1 MTAQKVSDAE
11 FDAQVLKSDKPVLV
25 DFWAEWCGPCKQL
38 GPIID
43 EISGE
48 RTDIKVVKVN
58 IDDNPEAPQKYGVRG
73 IPTMILF
80 KNGQAAATKVGAI
93 PKSKITEWIDGVA

>member
-1 MTAQKVSDAE
+1 MTAHKVSDAE
-11 FDAQVLKSDKPVLV
+11 FDAEVLKSDKPVLV

-43 EISGE
+43 EIAGE
-48 RTDIKVVKVN
+48 RSDIKVVKVN
-58 IDDNPEAPQKYGVRG
+58 IDDNPESPQKYGVRG

-80 KNGQAAATKVGAI
+80 KNGAAAATKVGAI
-93 PKSKITEWIDGVA
+93 PKSKVVEWIDGSV

>member
-1 MTAQKVSDAE
+1 MATQVSDDNFE
-11 FDAQVLKSDKPVLV
+11 QEVMQSDKLVLV

-43 EISGE
+43 ELATEMS
-48 RTDIKVVKVN
+48 DKVSIYKMNV
-58 IDDNPEAPQKYGVRG
+58 DENPTQPSKLGIRG

-80 KNGQAAATKVGAI
+80 KSGKQIDVKVGVFAKPVI
-93 PKSKITEWIDGVA
+93 QEWIESHL